1 MECDMISSSAAA
13 AAATAA
19 YYCLLLLLLLLLLKR
34 HPSLF
39 LAVAFG
45 TDLVG
50 GGSCQSNHKQ

>member
-13 AAATAA
+13 AAAATAA
-19 YYCLLLLLLLLLLKR
+19 YYCLLLLLLLKR